1 MLVKADGL
9 AVAVVV
15 VILDEDRVLAG
26 LVAEDKLDVALGLGA
41 KDELVVKELL
51 GAVEPN
57 DEVVAVLVAE
67 TEGRKVLLPAVDLFK
82 VELDWNLEAEL

>member
-1 MLVKADGL
+1 MA
-9 AVAVVV
+9 AV

-26 LVAEDKLDVALGLGA
+26 LVAEDKLDVALGLDA

-67 TEGRKVLLPAVDLFK
+67 AEGRKVLLPKVDLFK
-82 VELDWNLEAEL
+82 VELD

>member
-26 LVAEDKLDVALGLGA
+26 LVAEDKLDVALGLDA

-57 DEVVAVLVAE
+57 DEGVAVLVAE

>member
-9 AVAVVV
+9 TVAVVV

-26 LVAEDKLDVALGLGA
+26 LVVEDKLDDALGLDA
-41 KDELVVKELL
+41 KDELVSKKLL

-67 TEGRKVLLPAVDLFK
+67 AEGRKVLLPKVDLFK
-82 VELDWNLEAEL
+82 VELD

>member
-26 LVAEDKLDVALGLGA
+26 LVAEDKLDVALGLDA

-57 DEVVAVLVAE
+57 DEGVAVLVAE
-67 TEGRKVLLPAVDLFK
+67 AEGRKVLLPKVDLFK
-82 VELDWNLEAEL
+82 VELD

>member
-26 LVAEDKLDVALGLGA
+26 LVAEDKLDVALGLDA

-67 TEGRKVLLPAVDLFK
+67 TEGRKVDRKSV
-82 VELDWNLEAEL
+82 V

>member
-26 LVAEDKLDVALGLGA
+26 LVAEDKLDVALGLDA
-41 KDELVVKELL
+41 KDELVSKKLL

-57 DEVVAVLVAE
+57 DEGVAILVAE
-67 TEGRKVLLPAVDLFK
+67 AEGRKVLLPKVDLFK
-82 VELDWNLEAEL
+82 VELD

>member
-1 MLVKADGL
+1 MA
-9 AVAVVV
+9 AV

-26 LVAEDKLDVALGLGA
+26 LVAEDKLDVALGLDA

-67 TEGRKVLLPAVDLFK
+67 TEGRTVLLPTVDLFK
-82 VELDWNLEAEL
+82 VELD

>member
-26 LVAEDKLDVALGLGA
+26 LVAEDKLDVALGLDA

-67 TEGRKVLLPAVDLFK
+67 AEGRKVLLPKVDLFK
-82 VELDWNLEAEL
+82 VELD